1 MISVEG
7 NLHTPINAKGALV
20 SNNMESLSGNRIVYF
35 LSNHPL
41 IMTLDKSQIGK
52 ILTISS
58 IVVVVAS
65 LIIAGAIMIYAT
77 EYQSVD
83 ATPLEAE
90 DEPSYSSRE
99 ECAKKNNKGSCTSHK
114 TIHMCMIEIK
124 YSFILDDTNHTGESS
139 ADIAQEEGISNEAQ
153 CMEKGAQWR
162 DDFLNKTSITVY
174 YDPSNPSDNQYMEP
188 TSPGENALTWG
199 GGGLVVAVI
208 LFFVG
213 RDMKAKHAQKEVL
226 ESENKSEMESEKTSE
241 EETGKIEI

>member
-1 MISVEG
+1 MD
-7 NLHTPINAKGALV
+7 KG
-20 SNNMESLSGNRIVYF
+20 
-35 LSNHPL
+35 
-41 IMTLDKSQIGK
+41 QIGK
-52 ILTISS
+52 ILTIFSA
-58 IVVVVAS
+58 VLAVAS

-99 ECAKKNNKGSCTSHK
+99 ECAKKNNKGSCTSQK

-124 YSFILDDTNHTGESS
+124 YSFMLDDTNHTGESS
-139 ADIAQEEGISNEAQ
+139 ADIAQEEEISNEAQ
-153 CMEKGAQWR
+153 CMEKGAHWR

-174 YDPSNPSDNQYMEP
+174 YDPGNPSDNQYIEP
-188 TSPGENALTWG
+188 ASPGENALTWG
-199 GGGLVVAVI
+199 GVVGMVALI

-213 RDMKAKHAQKEVL
+213 RDMKAKHVQKDES
-226 ESENKSEMESEKTSE
+226 ESENKSEMEPEKTSE